1 MVGIRC
7 FLETSDR
14 RFGIDRCFVFGGEHG
29 CAPGCL
35 CLDERTSR
43 IRKFRFD
50 SVVVDHED
58 LREDRLIELAAH
70 FVARVLVQLVRVL
83 QQLKPAEDALNA
95 RRNIVE
101 DSFEP
106 LRDDLAFRFDF
117 TNACRRSR
125 RSKSACCNEV
135 DEVVSLDFELV
146 ELVDEVTPKRLLNPL
161 LVANDLIKTRFDS
174 GDEVG
179 RQSDGS
185 VVIDDCV
192 FDIVDRK
199 VPRTA
204 YAFLTSS
211 AEEVEV
217 LRFRATYSP
226 LDDHATIHVTAF
238 RITLSTPETSLEIA
252 LVDAAS
258 FTRVPGSVKEVLHL
272 VEEVALDDRFMPT
285 LKRLALV
292 GCLTDVVAVTKEAR
306 HG

>member
-1 MVGIRC
+1 MV
-7 FLETSDR
+7 
-14 RFGIDRCFVFGGEHG
+14 
-29 CAPGCL
+29 A
-35 CLDERTSR
+35 
-43 IRKFRFD
+43 
-50 SVVVDHED
+50 
-58 LREDRLIELAAH
+58 
-70 FVARVLVQLVRVL
+70 LV
-83 QQLKPAEDALNA
+83 
-95 RRNIVE
+95 
-101 DSFEP
+101 S
-106 LRDDLAFRFDF
+106 
-117 TNACRRSR
+117 
-125 RSKSACCNEV
+125 
-135 DEVVSLDFELV
+135 
-146 ELVDEVTPKRLLNPL
+146 EVTPKHLLYPL
-161 LVANDLIKTRFDS
+161 LVTNDLIEPRLDRS
-174 GDEVG
+174 DEVG
-179 RQSDGS
+179 RESDGS

-238 RITLSTPETSLEIA
+238 RIAFSTPEASLEIA

-285 LKRLALV
+285 LERLALV
-292 GCLTDVVAVTKEAR
+292 GCLTDVVAVTQEAR